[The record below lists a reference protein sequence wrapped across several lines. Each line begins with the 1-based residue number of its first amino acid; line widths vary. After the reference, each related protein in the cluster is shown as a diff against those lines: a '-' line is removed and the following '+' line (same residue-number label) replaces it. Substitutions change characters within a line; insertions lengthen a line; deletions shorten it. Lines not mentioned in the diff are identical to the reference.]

1 MNSKMVSKMLPTL
14 FKQLNNVPK
23 NISVMNNTYRNILE
37 SYNGNDFINLSN
49 KIPICDNNINIKE
62 EDNYRVMLGILESKQ
77 ITYHHLNRHLKVL
90 DGDINVSFNVDKH
103 KEDYTTF
110 LFNNENALTIAS
122 PHYLINNS
130 NKKSIYMWIEETP
143 KFQNTYTI

>member
-103 KEDYTTF
+103 KEDYY
-110 LFNNENALTIAS
+110 IS
-122 PHYLINNS
+122 YLIM
-130 NKKSIYMWIEETP
+130 KMH
-143 KFQNTYTI
+143 